1 MIAPGNPQQAIAK
14 LKQAAAQR
22 PSAHMYSQIGMEYGK
37 MGKYPEALDALDD
50 RQRLE
55 PELRHDLLLPRQR
68 SRQPRQPGAGA
79 GRLPARVGAGSR
91 TTNRRARLW
100 LAWVVNESQRQMM
113 RIGVNALYLIPGGVG
128 GTEIYL
134 RNLLR
139 ALAEIDAVNQYVV
152 FTNRETGADLVPDRP
167 NFVHAPQ
174 AVERPISAG
183 AHSCGSSWFCRSRFA
198 NIGWIVL
205 FNPGFT
211 APLLCGCPMV
221 TVFHDLQHKR
231 HPEYF
236 RWFDLPFWNFF
247 LWASARRSRGVIA
260 VSQATRDDLQR
271 YYGTRCPSDPSRRG
285 ARVLRDRADIANR
298 KIICCASPPRI
309 RTRTWSGCCACM
321 RQTKNAPQLIVT
333 GVRGFAAQEIEGLAA
348 SSVEFTGWIPRE
360 QLYELY
366 RGALGFIYPST
377 FEGFGMPVLEAMAAG
392 VPVACSDIPPLREI
406 ARSTVHFFD
415 PASDREI
422 RDALL
427 LLGVR
432 KISTDAAQHRAAQFT
447 WEKTARAT
455 LDYLSKCS
463 S

>member
-1 MIAPGNPQQAIAK
+1 MI
-14 LKQAAAQR
+14 
-22 PSAHMYSQIGMEYGK
+22 
-37 MGKYPEALDALDD
+37 
-50 RQRLE
+50 
-55 PELRHDLLLPRQR
+55 
-68 SRQPRQPGAGA
+68 
-79 GRLPARVGAGSR
+79 
-91 TTNRRARLW
+91 
-100 LAWVVNESQRQMM
+100 

-139 ALAEIDAVNQYVV
+139 ALADIDSENQYIV

-167 NFVHAPQ
+167 NFVRAPQ
-174 AVERPISAG
+174 PVHARFRPARILWEQVALP
-183 AHSCGSSWFCRSRFA
+183 FA
-198 NIGWIVL
+198 ARKHRLDVL

-211 APLLCGCPMV
+211 APLLCGSPMV

-247 LWASARRSRGVIA
+247 VWASARRSRGAIA
-260 VSQATRDDLQR
+260 VSQATADDLER
-271 YYGTRCPSDPSRRG
+271 YYGRSAQVIHHGVEREFFEIAQRRHPKDYLLCVSTTHPHKNLERLL
-285 ARVLRDRADIANR
+285 RVHAQ
-298 KIICCASPPRI
+298 
-309 RTRTWSGCCACM
+309 M
-321 RQTKNAPQLIVT
+321 KNAPKLILT
-333 GVRGFAAQEIEGLAA
+333 GVRGFAANQVESLAGG
-348 SSVEFTGWIPRE
+348 SVEITGWIPRE
-360 QLYELY
+360 DLFRLY
-366 RGALGFIYPST
+366 RAAFGFIYPST

-415 PASDREI
+415 PNSDREI
-422 RDALL
+422 HDALL
-427 LLGVR
+427 LLASG
-432 KISTDAAQHRAAQFT
+432 KILTEPAQRRAAQFS

>member
-1 MIAPGNPQQAIAK
+1 MI
-14 LKQAAAQR
+14 
-22 PSAHMYSQIGMEYGK
+22 
-37 MGKYPEALDALDD
+37 
-50 RQRLE
+50 
-55 PELRHDLLLPRQR
+55 
-68 SRQPRQPGAGA
+68 
-79 GRLPARVGAGSR
+79 
-91 TTNRRARLW
+91 
-100 LAWVVNESQRQMM
+100 

-139 ALAEIDAVNQYVV
+139 GLAEIDAVNQYVV
-152 FTNRETGADLVPDRP
+152 FTNRETGADLIPDRP
-167 NFVHAPQ
+167 NFVRAPQ
-174 AVERPISAG
+174 PVNAAFRPARIL
-183 AHSCGSSWFCRSRFA
+183 WEQLVLPFA
-198 NIGWIVL
+198 IRKHRIQVL
-205 FNPGFT
+205 LNPGFT
-211 APLLCGCPMV
+211 GPLLCACPMV

-236 RWFDLPFWNFF
+236 RWFDLPFWKFF
-247 LWASARRSRGVIA
+247 LWAAVRRSRGLIA
-260 VSQATRDDLQR
+260 VSQATADDLKR
-271 YYGTRCPSDPSRRG
+271 YYGRSAQVIQHGVEREFFELAQHREPRDYLLCVSTTHLHKNLQRLLRAHAQTHTQNNAAPRL
-285 ARVLRDRADIANR
+285 VL
-298 KIICCASPPRI
+298 
-309 RTRTWSGCCACM
+309 
-321 RQTKNAPQLIVT
+321 T
-333 GVRGFAAQEIEGLAA
+333 GVRGFAARQIASLA
-348 SSVEFTGWIPRE
+348 SESVEITGWIPRE

-427 LLGVR
+427 LLASG
-432 KISTDAAQHRAAQFT
+432 KLATEAAQRRAADFS
-447 WEKTARAT
+447 WEKAARAT